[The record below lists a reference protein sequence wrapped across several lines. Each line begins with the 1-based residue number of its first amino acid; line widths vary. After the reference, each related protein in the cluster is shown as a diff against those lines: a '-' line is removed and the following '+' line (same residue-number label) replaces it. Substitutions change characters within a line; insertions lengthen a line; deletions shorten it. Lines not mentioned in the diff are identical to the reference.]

1 MAYQMS
7 NETKNE
13 FFDYI
18 TGLVNDDVLVKTTRS
33 SYVTYYDLNGKKITG
48 YSTFSKI
55 ISDTKVRHYPL
66 WIELQQYKKHVKKDI
81 KIFISS
87 LLDWIVINKRNR
99 RQVIK
104 WIDRHIKQEQG
115 INDPYESDSDD
126 DEDE

>member
-55 ISDTKVRHYPL
+55 ISDTKVRHHPL

-104 WIDRHIKQEQG
+104 WIDRHIKREQG